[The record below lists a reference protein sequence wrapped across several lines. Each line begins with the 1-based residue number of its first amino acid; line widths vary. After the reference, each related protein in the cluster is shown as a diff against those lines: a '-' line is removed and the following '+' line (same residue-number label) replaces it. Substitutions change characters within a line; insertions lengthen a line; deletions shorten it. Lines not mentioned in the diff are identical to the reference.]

1 MKKTITFALII
12 FFLFSNTGFAHTGLE
27 SSDPA
32 EGSVLEEQ
40 ISDMTLTFET
50 PIEDASRFE
59 LQYQN
64 GAIIPIDEMKVDR
77 DRMTGTI
84 TEPLENGNY
93 AINWNIIGEDGHP
106 MSGTISFTMEA
117 PSAEEDIDPAPAEEE
132 TVPAE
137 EAEEKEPEEVPG
149 SASEADSN
157 GSEGFSIILII
168 LVGALAIALAGI
180 ILLRRKK

>member
-1 MKKTITFALII
+1 MKKTIIFTLILL
-12 FFLFSNTGFAHTGLE
+12 FLFSNTGFAHTGLE

-40 ISDMTLTFET
+40 SGDITLTFET

-64 GAIIPIDEMKVDR
+64 GAIIPVDQMEV
-77 DRMTGTI
+77 DGDKMTGTI

-106 MSGTISFTMEA
+106 MSGTISFTVEA
-117 PSAEEDIDPAPAEEE
+117 SSADEDSEAAPAEEE
-132 TVPAE
+132 AAPAG
-137 EAEEKEPEEVPG
+137 EAEEKAPEDVPG

-157 GSEGFSIILII
+157 ESEGFSIILVI